1 MEVKVE
7 VGLSKGLENI
17 MNRLINAIEGVNAPQ
32 KTPAV
37 REGKVG
43 APGVAGE
50 RIAYQ
55 PIKEPVMLAEDV
67 SDVEM
72 AKPVEEPEGEVDQ
85 DIDYP
90 ALRKEI
96 KKLGI
101 KLVQAK
107 KQSEVKALTAKYGCA
122 KMDELPDDKLV
133 TYLEDLKEIQN
144 G

>member
-7 VGLSKGLENI
+7 VGLSKGLENL
-17 MNRLINAIEGVNAPQ
+17 MNRFISAIEGRPVNAVAQ
-32 KTPAV
+32 EVKT
-37 REGKVG
+37 
-43 APGVAGE
+43 
-50 RIAYQ
+50 
-55 PIKEPVMLAEDV
+55 EPVTKVESV

-72 AKPVEEPEGEVDQ
+72 AKPVEEPNEEDTDE
-85 DIDYP
+85 DINYP

-107 KQSEVKALTAKYGCA
+107 KQSEVKALTSKYGYS

-133 TYLEDLKEIQN
+133 QYLEELKEIQN